1 MDFFAQQER
10 ARQDSFR
17 LLLLYLLAL
26 AFVVLGVDLAVAL
39 TWLVFFRDGPSQ
51 TGLVQALL
59 QVPGRVYLTTSMVCG
74 LTILAGS
81 LYRILE
87 LAEGGEKVARLLGG
101 RKVDPES
108 ADKLERRLLN
118 IVEEMAL
125 AAATPLPAVYV
136 LDSENDINAFAAGW
150 TPHDAAVGVS
160 RGALR
165 LLTRDELQGVL
176 AHEFGH
182 VLNGDM
188 RLNTLMAGV
197 LHGLLVVALVGDW
210 MVGRNRTRHLWSSAA
225 GDSTSRGITGLVS
238 LGITV
243 LGLAIVLLGYLGV
256 FFGRLIQAA
265 VSRQRELLADASA
278 VQFTRNPDGI
288 GRALRKIGGTQPQGS
303 LSDWHVTPF
312 SHLFFNGGQGGFFSR
327 LTATHPP
334 LRQRIDA
341 IYGGQLMPFITV
353 VLNEEPDF
361 SASSQTDA
369 SLPQAALA
377 GQITDVR
384 SSLATPLQQAMT
396 SEDGAS
402 ALILALLLAE
412 PATAARQAQL
422 ATLDTQRASLVEEL
436 ARSVSGRSSGSVG
449 RLALL
454 DLAMPTLKQLAAP
467 ERREL
472 IETAARFAVADGSLN
487 VPEFALL
494 TVLENRLPPNPKPR
508 VKQSYVSLANRF
520 DEVRLVLSLVAHSGK
535 PATSAAAYAKASEFV
550 GLPLDATLLPQP
562 AVQLGAV
569 RTAMLRLNQLLPM
582 QKQTLIKAFTLC
594 VTSDAR
600 IEPLEA
606 DILRAVC
613 VSLDVPLP
621 QPIS

>member
-26 AFVVLGVDLAVAL
+26 AFVILAVDLAVAL
-39 TWLVFFRDGPSQ
+39 TWLIFFKDSPIQ
-51 TGLVQALL
+51 TGLMQALL
-59 QVPGRVYLTTSMVCG
+59 QVPSRVYLTASMVCG

-87 LAEGGEKVARLLGG
+87 LAEGGEKVAQLLGG
-101 RKVDPES
+101 RKVGSET
-108 ADKLERRLLN
+108 ADRYERRLLN

-125 AAATPLPAVYV
+125 AAGTPLPAVYV
-136 LDSENDINAFAAGW
+136 LDGENDINAFAAGW
-150 TPHDAAVGVS
+150 SPHDAAVGVS
-160 RGALR
+160 RGALQ

-197 LHGLLVVALVGDW
+197 LNGLLVVALAGDW
-210 MVGRNRTRHLWSSAA
+210 MVDRTRTRYLLSSAA
-225 GDSTSRGITGLVS
+225 GDSTSRSTTGVVS
-238 LGITV
+238 LAITV
-243 LGLAIVLLGYLGV
+243 LGLALVLLGYLGV
-256 FFGRLIQAA
+256 FFGQLIQAA

-288 GRALRKIGGTQPQGS
+288 GRALRKIGGTRLREGVS
-303 LSDWHVTPF
+303 RSKVTPF
-312 SHLFFNGGQGGFFSR
+312 SHLYFMGGEGGFLSR

-341 IYGGQLMPFITV
+341 IYGGQLMPFIDV
-353 VLNEEPDF
+353 VIEQETLDD
-361 SASSQTDA
+361 AQSQT
-369 SLPQAALA
+369 AAPA
-377 GQITDVR
+377 GQAMGVR
-384 SSLATPLQQAMT
+384 SSLTAPLQQAMT
-396 SEDGAS
+396 STDSAS

-422 ATLDTQRASLVEEL
+422 ATLDSQRAGIVEQLASSL
-436 ARSVSGRSSGSVG
+436 SQRSSASAG

-454 DLAMPTLKQLAAP
+454 ELAMPTLKQLAALQ
-467 ERREL
+467 RREL

-494 TVLENRLPPNPKPR
+494 TMLENRLPPNPKPL
-508 VKQSYVSLANRF
+508 VKQSYVSLTGRF
-520 DEVRLVLSLVAHSGK
+520 EDVRLLLSLVAHCGQ
-535 PATSAAAYAKASEFV
+535 PATFDTAYTKASQFV
-550 GLPLDATLLPQP
+550 GLPPEATLLPQP

-582 QKQTLIKAFTLC
+582 QKQTLIKACTQC
-594 VTSDAR
+594 VMSDGRVDA
-600 IEPLEA
+600 LEA

-613 VSLDVPLP
+613 ASLDVPLP
-621 QPIS
+621 QTIS

>member
-26 AFVVLGVDLAVAL
+26 AFVILAVDLAVAL
-39 TWLVFFRDGPSQ
+39 TWLIFFQDSRIQ
-51 TGLVQALL
+51 TGLMQALL
-59 QVPGRVYLTTSMVCG
+59 QVPSRVYLTASMVCG

-87 LAEGGEKVARLLGG
+87 LAEGGEKVAQLLGG
-101 RKVDPES
+101 RKVGSET
-108 ADKLERRLLN
+108 ADRYERRLLN

-125 AAATPLPAVYV
+125 AAGTPLPAVYV
-136 LDSENDINAFAAGW
+136 LDGENDINAFAAGW
-150 TPHDAAVGVS
+150 SPHDAAVGVS
-160 RGALR
+160 RGALQ

-197 LHGLLVVALVGDW
+197 LNGLLVVALAGDW
-210 MVGRNRTRHLWSSAA
+210 MVDRTRTRYLLSSAA
-225 GDSTSRGITGLVS
+225 GDSTSRSTTGVVS
-238 LGITV
+238 LAITV
-243 LGLAIVLLGYLGV
+243 LGLALVLLGYLGV
-256 FFGRLIQAA
+256 FFGQLIQAA

-288 GRALRKIGGTQPQGS
+288 GRALRKIGGTRLREGVS
-303 LSDWHVTPF
+303 RSKVTPF
-312 SHLFFNGGQGGFFSR
+312 SHLYFMGGEGGFLSR

-341 IYGGQLMPFITV
+341 IYGGQLMPFIDV
-353 VLNEEPDF
+353 VIEQETLDD
-361 SASSQTDA
+361 AQSQT
-369 SLPQAALA
+369 AAPA
-377 GQITDVR
+377 GQAMGVR
-384 SSLATPLQQAMT
+384 SSLTAPLQQAMT
-396 SEDGAS
+396 STDSAS

-422 ATLDTQRASLVEEL
+422 ATLDSQRAGIVEQLASSL
-436 ARSVSGRSSGSVG
+436 SQRSSASAG

-454 DLAMPTLKQLAAP
+454 ELAMPTLKQLAALQ
-467 ERREL
+467 RREL

-494 TVLENRLPPNPKPR
+494 TMLENRLPPNPKPL
-508 VKQSYVSLANRF
+508 VKQSYVSLTGRF
-520 DEVRLVLSLVAHSGK
+520 EDVRLLLSLVAHCGQ
-535 PATSAAAYAKASEFV
+535 PATFDTAYTKASQFV
-550 GLPLDATLLPQP
+550 GLPPEATLLPQP

-582 QKQTLIKAFTLC
+582 QKQTLIKACTQC
-594 VTSDAR
+594 VMSDGRVDA
-600 IEPLEA
+600 LEA

-613 VSLDVPLP
+613 ASLDVPLP
-621 QPIS
+621 QTIS

>member
-26 AFVVLGVDLAVAL
+26 AFVILAVDLAVAL
-39 TWLVFFRDGPSQ
+39 TWLIFFQDSRIQ
-51 TGLVQALL
+51 TGLMQALL
-59 QVPGRVYLTTSMVCG
+59 QVPSRVYLTASMVCG

-87 LAEGGEKVARLLGG
+87 LAEGGEKVAQLLRG
-101 RKVDPES
+101 RKVGSET
-108 ADKLERRLLN
+108 ADRYERRLLN

-125 AAATPLPAVYV
+125 AAGTPLPAVYV
-136 LDSENDINAFAAGW
+136 LDYENDINAFAAGW
-150 TPHDAAVGVS
+150 STHDAAVGVS

-197 LHGLLVVALVGDW
+197 LNGLLVVALAGDW
-210 MVGRNRTRHLWSSAA
+210 MVDRTRTRYLLSSAA
-225 GDSTSRGITGLVS
+225 GDSTSRSTTGVVS
-238 LGITV
+238 LAITV
-243 LGLAIVLLGYLGV
+243 LGLALVLLGYLGV
-256 FFGRLIQAA
+256 FLGQLIQAA

-288 GRALRKIGGTQPQGS
+288 GSALRKIGGTRLREGVS
-303 LSDWHVTPF
+303 RSKVTPF
-312 SHLFFNGGQGGFFSR
+312 SHLYFMGGEGGFLSR

-341 IYGGQLMPFITV
+341 IYGGQLMPFIDV
-353 VLNEEPDF
+353 VIEQETLDD
-361 SASSQTDA
+361 AQSQT
-369 SLPQAALA
+369 AAPA
-377 GQITDVR
+377 GQAMGVR
-384 SSLATPLQQAMT
+384 SSLTAPLQQAMT
-396 SEDGAS
+396 STDSAS

-422 ATLDTQRASLVEEL
+422 ATLDSQRAGIVEQLASSL
-436 ARSVSGRSSGSVG
+436 SQRSSASAG

-454 DLAMPTLKQLAAP
+454 ELAMPTLKQLAALQ
-467 ERREL
+467 RREL

-494 TVLENRLPPNPKPR
+494 TMLENRLPPNPKPL
-508 VKQSYVSLANRF
+508 VKQSYVSLTGRF
-520 DEVRLVLSLVAHSGK
+520 EDVRLLLSLVAHCGQ
-535 PATSAAAYAKASEFV
+535 PATFDTAYIKASQFV
-550 GLPLDATLLPQP
+550 GLPPEATLLPQP

-582 QKQTLIKAFTLC
+582 QKQTLIKACTQC
-594 VTSDAR
+594 VMSDGRVDA
-600 IEPLEA
+600 LEA

-613 VSLDVPLP
+613 ASLDVPLP
-621 QPIS
+621 QTIS

>member
-26 AFVVLGVDLAVAL
+26 AFVILAVDLAVAL
-39 TWLVFFRDGPSQ
+39 TWLIFFQDSRLQ
-51 TGLVQALL
+51 TGLMQALL
-59 QVPGRVYLTTSMVCG
+59 QVPSRVYLTASMVCG

-87 LAEGGEKVARLLGG
+87 LAEGGEKVAQLLRG
-101 RKVDPES
+101 RKVGSET
-108 ADKLERRLLN
+108 ADRYERRLLN

-125 AAATPLPAVYV
+125 AAGTPLPAVYV
-136 LDSENDINAFAAGW
+136 LDYENDINAFAAGW
-150 TPHDAAVGVS
+150 SPHDAAVGVS
-160 RGALR
+160 RGALQ

-197 LHGLLVVALVGDW
+197 LNGLLVVALAGEW
-210 MVGRNRTRHLWSSAA
+210 MVDRNRTRYLWSSAA
-225 GDSTSRGITGLVS
+225 GDSTSRSTTFLVS

-243 LGLAIVLLGYLGV
+243 LGLALVLLGYLGV
-256 FFGRLIQAA
+256 FFGQLIQAA

-288 GRALRKIGGTQPQGS
+288 GSALRKIGGTRLREGVS
-303 LSDWHVTPF
+303 RSKVTPF
-312 SHLFFNGGQGGFFSR
+312 SHLYFMGGEGGFLSR

-341 IYGGQLMPFITV
+341 IYGGQLMPFIDV
-353 VLNEEPDF
+353 VIEQETLDD
-361 SASSQTDA
+361 AQSQT
-369 SLPQAALA
+369 AAPA
-377 GQITDVR
+377 GQAMGVR

-396 SEDGAS
+396 STDSAS
-402 ALILALLLAE
+402 ALILGLLLAE

-422 ATLDTQRASLVEEL
+422 AHLDSQRAGIVEQLASSL
-436 ARSVSGRSSGSVG
+436 SQRSSASAG

-454 DLAMPTLKQLAAP
+454 ELAMPTLKQLGALQ
-467 ERREL
+467 RREL

-494 TVLENRLPPNPKPR
+494 TMLENRLPPNPKPL
-508 VKQSYVSLANRF
+508 VKQSYVSLTSRF
-520 DEVRLVLSLVAHSGK
+520 EDVRLLLSLVAHCGQ
-535 PATSAAAYAKASEFV
+535 PATFAAAYTKASQFA
-550 GLPLDATLLPQP
+550 GLPPEATLLPQP

-582 QKQTLIKAFTLC
+582 QKQTLIKACTQC
-594 VTSDAR
+594 VMSDGRVDA
-600 IEPLEA
+600 LEA

-613 VSLDVPLP
+613 ASLDVPLP